1 MAQKPADPQK
11 PRPVNL
17 RLPPELFRVL
27 DVARL
32 ASGHKSMQSFLSEVV
47 AKAAHEYSDQPEI
60 QAILQSM
67 GEYQARQDGKLQRIE
82 QASRR
87 TGRSKP

>member
-1 MAQKPADPQK
+1 MAQKPAEPSK
-11 PRPVNL
+11 SRPVNL

-47 AKAAHEYSDQPEI
+47 GRAAERYANEPEI
-60 QAILQSM
+60 QAMLQNIE
-67 GEYQARQDGKLQRIE
+67 EYQARSDGKLKHIKGGAKKAR
-82 QASRR
+82 SR
-87 TGRSKP
+87 S

>member
-17 RLPPELFRVL
+17 RLPAELFKVL

-47 AKAAHEYSDQPEI
+47 TAAAEGYSDEPEI
-60 QAILQSM
+60 QMILQKMS
-67 GEYQARQDGKLQRIE
+67 EYQARKEGKLQSIE
-82 QASRR
+82 KAPRKA
-87 TGRSKP
+87 GRSK